1 MSFDSD
7 LTDLYIASPDDRGK
21 RLDVVLASRYPDL
34 SRSQIKRAIGEGRV
48 CVNDGP
54 AKAGLT
60 LRPGD
65 RIVFRDTTPRAWNV
79 EAEDIPLSVVFEDES
94 IIVIDK
100 PPGLVVHPGAGND
113 RGTLVNALLFHC
125 RDLSGVG
132 GSLRQ
137 GIVHRLDKNTS
148 GIMVAAKN
156 DDVHR
161 SLARQF
167 KNRQVT
173 RLYKAV
179 VAGAMPRAEGVIEA
193 PIGRHR
199 TNRKKM
205 TTSTDRGRQAVTRW
219 NLSRAF
225 GRVAS
230 LLDVRIETGRT
241 HQIRVHLKD
250 IGHPVL
256 GDAVYGSRSGGIH
269 ALRQGG
275 LQKALKAMNR
285 QALHA
290 AALGLYHP
298 LRKKHMEFTAPLP
311 EDMTLLLSELEKLT
325 GGTDNVHS

>member
-7 LTDLYIASPDDRGK
+7 WTDLSIASPGDRGK
-21 RLDVVLASRYPDL
+21 RLDVFLTSRHPDL
-34 SRSQIKRAIGEGRV
+34 SRSQIKRAVEEGRV
-48 CVNDGP
+48 TVNDSP
-54 AKAGLT
+54 VKAGFC

-65 RIVFRDTTPRAWNV
+65 RVVFRNIPPRPWGV
-79 EAEDIPLSVVFEDES
+79 EAEDIPLSIVFEDES

-100 PPGLVVHPGAGND
+100 PPGLVVHPGAGNY

-125 RDLSGVG
+125 HDLSGIG
-132 GSLRQ
+132 GHLRP

-148 GIMVAAKN
+148 GIMVVAKS
-156 DDVHR
+156 DPVHR

-173 RLYKAV
+173 KLYKAI
-179 VAGAMPRAEGVIEA
+179 VAGAMPAGEGVVEA

-199 TNRKKM
+199 TDRKKM
-205 TTSTDRGRQAVTRW
+205 STSGARGRQAVTRW
-219 NLSRAF
+219 KLSQSF

-256 GDAVYGSRSGGIH
+256 GDTLYGNRSVGI
-269 ALRQGG
+269 A
-275 LQKALKAMNR
+275 ALKSMNR

-290 AALGLYHP
+290 ATLGVYHP
-298 LRKKHMEFTAPLP
+298 LREEFMEFTAPLP
-311 EDMTLLLSELEKLT
+311 EDMTLLMGELEKLAHGT
-325 GGTDNVHS
+325 GHVQS